1 MHPQSD
7 QVSADRHQELFCVP
21 SEYRSER
28 FKETLNPL
36 HDSAQYSDKIK
47 EQAAGELYIGET
59 KPYLESDNK
68 ADH

>member
-7 QVSADRHQELFCVP
+7 QVSAQTDNRNYCVP
-21 SEYRSER
+21 SEHRSER